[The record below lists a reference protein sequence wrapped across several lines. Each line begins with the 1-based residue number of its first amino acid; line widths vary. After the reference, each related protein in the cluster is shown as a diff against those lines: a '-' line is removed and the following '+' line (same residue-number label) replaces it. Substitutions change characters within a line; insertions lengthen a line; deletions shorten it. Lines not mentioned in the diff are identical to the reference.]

1 MARYVRV
8 QGYTIDQ
15 LTNLSASEAAR
26 KVAKLKFRGT
36 HQTIAG
42 GLVPEIQQRLSFME
56 QVGLGYLALGRS
68 AKTLSGGESQRIRL
82 AAQLGSNLRG
92 VLYVLD
98 EPTIGLHPRDNLRLL
113 DTLSA
118 LRNKGN
124 SLIIVEH
131 DEETMRR
138 ADHII
143 DLGPRAGIHGGEVVV
158 TGTLH
163 DVARNA
169 HSETA
174 RCLKSPLHHPIRG
187 SRRSLPTVEDWIEIS
202 GARANNLKDIDVRFP
217 VGRLSVITGIS
228 GSGKSTLMHEVIRP
242 AVCEQLKER
251 KRARS
256 DDLFKLVSGAQGIEA
271 VYEVD
276 QSPIGKTSRSTPGTY
291 VKVFDEIR
299 NLYAQLPVSRV
310 RGYSASRFSF
320 NAEGGRCETCKGQGL
335 IKLEMNF
342 LPRSYV
348 PCEDCGGKR
357 YNPQTL
363 EVLYNDKSIGDVMQ
377 MTIEEA
383 AEFFSAHP
391 KIARPLSLLVDT
403 GLGYLKLGQPS
414 PTLSGGEAQRLKLVT
429 QLKRGVSRAADER
442 IRKMRTPGST
452 LYLLE
457 EPTIGLHMAD
467 IELLLNVL
475 HRLVDEGNTVI
486 VIEHNLSVIGE
497 ADYIVDLG
505 PEAGADGGEIV
516 ACGTPEQVAKNR
528 VSRTAPFLRKV
539 LRGTRRQPGGHPER
553 SEGSR
558 NRAVDRSS
566 KIA

>member
-1 MARYVRV
+1 MHDVLLPQVR
-8 QGYTIDQ
+8 
-15 LTNLSASEAAR
+15 E
-26 KVAKLKFRGT
+26 
-36 HQTIAG
+36 H
-42 GLVPEIQQRLSFME
+42 
-56 QVGLGYLALGRS
+56 
-68 AKTLSGGESQRIRL
+68 
-82 AAQLGSNLRG
+82 LGSAGASPAVSRASR
-92 VLYVLD
+92 D
-98 EPTIGLHPRDNLRLL
+98 THPELF
-113 DTLSA
+113 
-118 LRNKGN
+118 G
-124 SLIIVEH
+124 E
-131 DEETMRR
+131 
-138 ADHII
+138 
-143 DLGPRAGIHGGEVVV
+143 GAGK
-158 TGTLH
+158 
-163 DVARNA
+163 
-169 HSETA
+169 SE
-174 RCLKSPLHHPIRG
+174 R
-187 SRRSLPTVEDWIEIS
+187 
-202 GARANNLKDIDVRFP
+202 GARAPQNVR
-217 VGRLSVITGIS
+217 V
-228 GSGKSTLMHEVIRP
+228 
-242 AVCEQLKER
+242 
-251 KRARS
+251 
-256 DDLFKLVSGAQGIEA
+256 IEA

-291 VKVFDEIR
+291 VKMFDEIR

-342 LPRSYV
+342 LPSSYV
-348 PCEDCGGKR
+348 PCEDCRGRR

-363 EVLYNDKSIGDVMQ
+363 EVCYNEKSIGDVME

-383 AEFFSAHP
+383 AKFFSAHP

-442 IRKMRTPGST
+442 IRRMRKPAST

-486 VIEHNLSVIGE
+486 VIEHNLSVIAE

-505 PEAGADGGEIV
+505 PEAGADGGEVV
-516 ACGTPEQVAKNR
+516 AFGTPEQVAKNR

-539 LRGTRRQPGGHPER
+539 L
-553 SEGSR
+553 SASR
-558 NRAVDRSS
+558 VL
-566 KIA
+566 